1 MNFGA
6 QSIEECGNSRVN
18 HLCTWP
24 CMKIEEGEE
33 KKRMTSLC
41 HALGHEHDESLFT
54 REKASYDRGGLI
66 GRDPPVS
73 HGHNGDAG
81 V

>member
-33 KKRMTSLC
+33 KKRKIYEWHTTYTHGRISC
-41 HALGHEHDESLFT
+41 GALIHG
-54 REKASYDRGGLI
+54 RIRSYL
-66 GRDPPVS
+66 
-73 HGHNGDAG
+73 HKT
-81 V
+81 